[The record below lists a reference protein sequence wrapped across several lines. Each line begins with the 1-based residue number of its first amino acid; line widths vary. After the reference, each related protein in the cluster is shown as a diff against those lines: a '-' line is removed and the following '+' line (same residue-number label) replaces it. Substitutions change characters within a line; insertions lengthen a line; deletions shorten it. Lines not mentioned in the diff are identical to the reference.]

1 MELEGSQD
9 LDVSQSLNAKMC
21 VMVHVDGLLL
31 IVEPQWHLLSGMPHC
46 PDGSGRFK
54 V

>member
-1 MELEGSQD
+1 MLMGLIHS
-9 LDVSQSLNAKMC
+9 V
-21 VMVHVDGLLL
+21 VDGLLL